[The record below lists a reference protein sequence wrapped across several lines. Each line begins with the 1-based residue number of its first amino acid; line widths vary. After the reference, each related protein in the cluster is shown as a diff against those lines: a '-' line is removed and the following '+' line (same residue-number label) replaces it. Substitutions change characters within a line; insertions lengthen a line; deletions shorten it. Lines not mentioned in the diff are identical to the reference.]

1 MKCPYCLSAVEAEA
15 TVCKTCTRDLY
26 LFKPMMEK
34 VADLEARLA
43 AVPDTESLQERIE
56 ELESQIEEF
65 QQQREEA
72 QESSTHWSVQ
82 ILKFLIIPLTILLL
96 GHGLITVV
104 YDLPL
109 IALRLLSMIVPLPFA
124 YVLFSRRRR
133 PIMPWFL
140 GTIVLAA
147 CAVIGMSAITALVD
161 ATPILPQSPIEWKEF
176 IEYSASISFSFLT
189 GMLLGT
195 LAYKRQHRPKSMD
208 QSNPWVALLV
218 AGFGDG
224 KLSPETIHKLIRKIN
239 EFGGTVV
246 ALGTT
251 AMSIYTGLRSVL

>member
-1 MKCPYCLSAVEAEA
+1 MKCPYCFSVIEAEA
-15 TVCKTCTRDLY
+15 SVCKTCTRDVY

-34 VADLEARLA
+34 VADLEAKLA
-43 AVPDTESLQERIE
+43 AVPDTEGLQERIA
-56 ELESQIEEF
+56 ELESHIEVL
-65 QQQREEA
+65 QQRWEET

-124 YVLFSRRRR
+124 YVLFSGRQR
-133 PIMPWFL
+133 PIMPWFI

-147 CAVIGMSAITALVD
+147 LAVIGMSAITALVD

-189 GMLLGT
+189 GMLLGS
-195 LAYKRQHRPKSMD
+195 LVYKRRHRPKFSD
-208 QSNPWVALLV
+208 QSNPWVALLA
-218 AGFGDG
+218 AGLGNG
-224 KLSPETIHKLIRKIN
+224 KLSPEAVHKLIRKVN
-239 EFGGTVV
+239 EFGGAVI

-251 AMSIYTGLRSVL
+251 AMSIYTGLKSVV

>member
-15 TVCKTCTRDLY
+15 LVCKTCTKDLY

-34 VADLEARLA
+34 IGSLEAQLAAIPDRAGLTERIGDLEAH
-43 AVPDTESLQERIE
+43 IE
-56 ELESQIEEF
+56 EL
-65 QQQREEA
+65 QRRWEEA

-82 ILKFLIIPLTILLL
+82 ILKFLLIPLTILLL

-124 YVLFSRRRR
+124 YVLFAGRQR
-133 PIMPWFL
+133 PITPWFL

-189 GMLLGT
+189 GMLLGS
-195 LAYKRQHRPKSMD
+195 LSYKRRHRPKSLD
-208 QSNPWVALLV
+208 QTNPWVALMA
-218 AGFGDG
+218 AGFGGG
-224 KLSPETIHKLIRKIN
+224 KLSPETIQKLVRRIT
-239 EFGGTVV
+239 EFGGAFV

-251 AMSIYTGLRSVL
+251 AMSIYTGLKSVL